1 MDTTPEPT
9 GMEAMTNAQ
18 LKALCAEA
26 GLPTYGNKEQLIERL
41 QTSAAAELA
50 EPTADAIAGAT
61 ELMNNNDVVGEF
73 MMPEPTPEPAAP
85 APEPVKPA
93 MPAVIIQSTAAPGTL
108 PPINHAAHVQE
119 VLDTVRDRFPGV
131 ALRYDSNE
139 EVFIIEG
146 GRQGRLTTTARQPMR
161 PILLAIEGYWNM
173 ARGRAK
179 VDIGELI

>member
-1 MDTTPEPT
+1 MDNTTEPT
-9 GMEAMTNAQ
+9 GMETMTNAE

-41 QTSAAAELA
+41 QMSAAAELA
-50 EPTADAIAGAT
+50 EPSEPVASAV
-61 ELMNNNDVVGEF
+61 E
-73 MMPEPTPEPAAP
+73 PEPTPEPAP